1 MAKKINSKRT
11 VVEVTPTDN
20 PTALVEARYPKTCH
34 KKWHWVGE
42 DCYDPDRFTV
52 KSIKNCIKALD
63 KIIATGG
70 RNDFTAKDLGVPVQT
85 LTMLAQNGGKISL
98 LSMRDDYIKTS
109 KTYVNVN
116 DPNDL
121 ITLTRTTKV
130 RLFSIAHPFTIEDV
144 KEMRKGLIQRFFTI

>member
-11 VVEVTPTDN
+11 VVEVAEEPIS
-20 PTALVEARYPKTCH
+20 LVEARYPSTC
-34 KKWHWVGE
+34 KKRWYWSE
-42 DCYDPDRFTV
+42 DYYEPDRFTV

-70 RNDFTAKDLGVPVQT
+70 RNEFTAKDLGVPTQT

-98 LSMRDDYIKTS
+98 LSMRDDFIKTS

-121 ITLTRTTKV
+121 ITRTRTTEV
-130 RLFSIAHPFTIEDV
+130 RFYSIAHPFTIEDV
-144 KEMRKGLIQRFFTI
+144 KKMREGLIQRFFTI

>member
-11 VVEVTPTDN
+11 VVEVAEEPIN
-20 PTALVEARYPKTCH
+20 LVEVRYPKTYH
-34 KKWHWVGE
+34 KKGHWVGE

-52 KSIKNCIKALD
+52 KSVKNCIKALD

-70 RNDFTAKDLGVPVQT
+70 RNEFTAKDLGVPTQT
-85 LTMLAQNGGKISL
+85 LAVLAQNGRKTSL
-98 LSMRDDYIKTS
+98 LSIRNDFIKTS
-109 KTYVNVN
+109 KTYANVN

-130 RLFSIAHPFTIEDV
+130 RLFSIAHPYTIEDV
-144 KEMRKGLIQRFFTI
+144 KKMREDLVQRFFTI